1 MCIREWVL
9 YRVDIYSTYTDT
21 HTDGAAPA
29 PEPRSSL
36 SLGSAAQAFFW
47 DQQPKPFCIL
57 GSAAQPR
64 ALPAAAEGS
73 ARRAGSVAHLPLTP
87 LLGSIPVP
95 REAWHGHGGV
105 WDVLDWVRVGWN
117 VPRQRGMA
125 AEAEKA
131 DVCAIFRKL
140 KIVPPT
146 KRNWK
151 NNYKRISPNPR
162 RFLQEYWE
170 LVQSKS

>member
-9 YRVDIYSTYTDT
+9 YSVDIYSTYTDT

-36 SLGSAAQAFFW
+36 SLGSAAQPFFW
-47 DQQPKPFCIL
+47 DQQPKPFFGISSPSLYFFL

-73 ARRAGSVAHLPLTP
+73 ARPAVSVAHLPLTP

-140 KIVPPT
+140 KDCPT
-146 KRNWK
+146 NKK
-151 NNYKRISPNPR
+151 
-162 RFLQEYWE
+162 E
-170 LVQSKS
+170 LKE